1 MATHREQPIFFN
13 LKSNT
18 YEKTQ
23 YKGTNFHLNSKFQ
36 LPNKQ

>member
-1 MATHREQPIFFN
+1 MATHREQPIFFVN

-23 YKGTNFHLNSKFQ
+23 YKGTNFQ
-36 LPNKQ
+36 